1 MNQLNLI
8 ILLILILL
16 IKSDSESQGQQYTC
30 PIADQPIQVF
40 TNDVKYHLKPYVN
53 GAKTFIGGEIN
64 DWNGKSIDVTSP
76 IIDEKTGKPTI
87 IGKISQLNG
96 EDAIN
101 AVNAA
106 KEAWNNGKG
115 TWPQMNINDRIVA
128 LKKVVESLK
137 SKRNEIINVLTWEIC
152 KTSDDAAAEFD
163 RTMTFIEASFNAY
176 IELDKETS
184 GWKTINGIISR
195 IRRAAIGI
203 MMCLG
208 PFNYPFNETYATL
221 FPALLTGNIV
231 IMKIPTL
238 GGLVHMLTME
248 AYAKHLPK
256 GVVNF
261 VSGSGRSTIGPMM
274 KTGLIDILAFIGGSK
289 AADAII
295 KEHPHPHRLKVFLQL
310 EGKNL
315 GIVLPDADLDVA
327 AEQITIGSTTY
338 NGQRCTAIKLTMV
351 HESVVKQ
358 FLDKLKQK
366 FAKLKY
372 GLPWEQGVLITPL
385 PEDKKTQLMENL
397 IIDAVNKG
405 AKVINSNENGGLIA
419 GNLMVPAIVYPV
431 DSSMRLWHEEQ
442 FGPVVPIAIYK
453 DIEEVYTY
461 IAKTPYGQQAAIFT
475 TNSISSAPIVDVLS
489 TVVGRININ
498 TQCGR
503 SPDVLPFSGRR
514 SSAMGTMSIT
524 ESLKVF
530 SIETVVASKYNDIN
544 ESILKGLDENSIFL
558 QNK

>member
-1 MNQLNLI
+1 MLVLQ
-8 ILLILILL
+8 LILL
-16 IKSDSESQGQQYTC
+16 IVFSLLLTYSTCQYTC
-30 PIADQPIQVF
+30 PIAEFPIQVVPS
-40 TNDVKYHLKPYVN
+40 DVKYHSKPYVN
-53 GAKTFIGGEIN
+53 GAKTFIGGEVK
-64 DWNGKSIDVTSP
+64 DWGGASIDVTSP
-76 IIDEKTGKPTI
+76 IIDESTGKPTI
-87 IGKISQLNG
+87 IGKIAQMLSD
-96 EDAIN
+96 DAVT
-101 AVNAA
+101 AVDAA
-106 KEAWNNGKG
+106 KKAWDNGRGK
-115 TWPQMNINDRIVA
+115 WPQMNINDRIIA
-128 LKKVVESLK
+128 LRKVVEALK
-137 SKRNEIINVLTWEIC
+137 SKRDEIINVLTWEIC

-163 RTMTFIEASFNAY
+163 RTMSFIDASINAF

-184 GWKTINGIISR
+184 GWKTINGIIAR
-195 IRRAAIGI
+195 VRRAAIGI

-221 FPALLTGNIV
+221 FPALLAGNII

-248 AYAKHLPK
+248 AYAQHLPM
-256 GVVNF
+256 GTINF
-261 VSGSGRSTIGPMM
+261 VSGSGRTTIGPMM
-274 KTGLIDILAFIGGSK
+274 KTGAIDILAFIGGSK

-295 KEHPHPHRLKVFLQL
+295 KEHPHPHRLKIFLQL

-315 GIVLPDADLDVA
+315 GIVLDDADLDVA
-327 AEQITIGSTTY
+327 AEQVTIGSTTY

-351 HESVVKQ
+351 HESVAKK
-358 FLDKLKQK
+358 FLEKLKQR

-372 GLPWEQGVLITPL
+372 GLPWEEGVLITPL
-385 PEDKKTQLMENL
+385 PEDKKTKYMESM
-397 IIDAVNKG
+397 IEDAVSRG
-405 AKVINSNENGGLIA
+405 ATVVNSDENGGMIA

-442 FGPVVPIAIYK
+442 FGPVVPVAVYK
-453 DIEEVYTY
+453 EIEEVFAY
-461 IAKTPYGQQAAIFT
+461 IAKMPYGQQAAIFT
-475 TNSISSAPIVDVLS
+475 SNSASSAPIVDVLS

-530 SIETVVASKYNDIN
+530 SVETVVAAKSNDVN
-544 ESILKGLDENSIFL
+544 ESILKGLDEKSTFL
-558 QNK
+558 K

>member
-1 MNQLNLI
+1 MLEILLFLVLI
-8 ILLILILL
+8 ISLLLN
-16 IKSDSESQGQQYTC
+16 SNCQYTC
-30 PIADQPIQVF
+30 PIADQPIQVVSS
-40 TNDVKYHLKPYVN
+40 DIKYHSKPYVN
-53 GAKTFIGGEIN
+53 GARTFICGEIK
-64 DWNGKSIDVTSP
+64 DWEGTSVDVTSP

-87 IGKISQLNG
+87 IGKIAQMMSD
-96 EDAIN
+96 DAIT
-101 AVNAA
+101 AVDAA
-106 KEAWNNGKG
+106 KKAWDNGRG
-115 TWPQMNINDRIVA
+115 VWPQMHINERINA

-137 SKRNEIINVLTWEIC
+137 LRRDEIINVLTWEIC

-163 RTMTFIEASFNAY
+163 RTMAFIDASINAF
-176 IELDKETS
+176 IELDKETA
-184 GWKTINGIISR
+184 GWKTINGIIAR
-195 IRRAAIGI
+195 VRRAAIGI

-221 FPALLTGNIV
+221 FPALLAGNIIV
-231 IMKIPTL
+231 MKVPTL

-248 AYAKHLPK
+248 AYAQNLPR
-256 GVVNF
+256 GVINF
-261 VSGSGRSTIGPMM
+261 VSGSGRTTIGPMM
-274 KTGLIDILAFIGGSK
+274 KTGSIDILAFIGGSK

-295 KEHPHPHRLKVFLQL
+295 KDHPHPHRLKVFLQL

-327 AEQITIGSTTY
+327 AEQVTIGSTTY

-351 HESVVKQ
+351 HESIATE
-358 FLDKLKQK
+358 FLEKLKQK

-385 PEDKKTQLMENL
+385 PEDKKTKSMEAM
-397 IIDAVNKG
+397 IVDAVSKG
-405 AKVINSNENGGLIA
+405 ASVVNSDENGGLIA

-442 FGPVVPIAIYK
+442 FGPVVPVAVYK
-453 DIEEVYTY
+453 DIEEVFTY
-461 IAKTPYGQQAAIFT
+461 IAKMPYGQQAAIFT
-475 TNSISSAPIVDVLS
+475 TESAASAPIVDVLS

-514 SSAMGTMSIT
+514 SSAMGTMSIS

-530 SIETVVASKYNDIN
+530 SIETVVAAKSNDIN
-544 ESILKGLDENSIFL
+544 ESILKGLDEKSIFL
-558 QNK
+558 K